1 MSDLNNKLK
10 GYLSFLDN
18 KYVAATLAIFLI
30 LYAGYAAPKLPA
42 SIAKLFDYEIFK
54 LLIIFLIAFTSS
66 KSPMLSILI
75 ALAFVLSLQTLNRV
89 HLQVSLR
96 NLLEGKSVFADDAQK
111 KRVTFAQQQ
120 PMDTSMMY
128 DNIKLDAGQQMADM
142 NVMGY
147 DESGYSEANVQ

>member
-1 MSDLNNKLK
+1 
-10 GYLSFLDN
+10 
-18 KYVAATLAIFLI
+18 
-30 LYAGYAAPKLPA
+30 
-42 SIAKLFDYEIFK
+42 
-54 LLIIFLIAFTSS
+54 
-66 KSPMLSILI
+66 
-75 ALAFVLSLQTLNRV
+75 
-89 HLQVSLR
+89 
-96 NLLEGKSVFADDAQK
+96 LEGKSVFADDAQK